1 MAEKEAKDTKIKDG
15 QDQTAD
21 KNIEQLDENIGEF
34 GDQQIDEQSREKK
47 PRKEF
52 QVLDLGNEDNV
63 SDWLVNMLSGRLWDF
78 AINNLEWA
86 GDIIDRAISN
96 RMENI
101 AEKRQM
107 ALKIKEIKQKGQE
120 AARKPLV
127 NEDGTLNASAAKSRT
142 YDDKGN
148 LIMLDDY
155 EVRKGDKI
163 VDAKGNPLTGK
174 MADIEKQ
181 LHEDARKSL
190 LNKDGTLNAA
200 AADSRGYDEKGNLTS
215 LGSYP
220 IQKGDKIVDAEGK
233 PLTGKTMKDI
243 EKQLQESKKRVDEKQ
258 SKGQQKEGAENTGKG
273 GNEKRPRKKIK
284 RKAGKEGKDGKKEKS
299 GKSAEKAKEQ
309 PKKKG
314 KRTLQAAGK
323 SVRETQ
329 AAKESQKR
337 QVRQNKSRK
346 KAVQQEKNNTKSSR
360 NRILD
365 LAHRSQ
371 RNNANSNTRNNAIN
385 RGRNNQGR

>member
-127 NEDGTLNASAAKSRT
+127 NENGTLNAAAAKQRT

-155 EVRKGDKI
+155 KV
-163 VDAKGNPLTGK
+163 
-174 MADIEKQ
+174 
-181 LHEDARKSL
+181 
-190 LNKDGTLNAA
+190 
-200 AADSRGYDEKGNLTS
+200 
-215 LGSYP
+215 
-220 IQKGDKIVDAEGK
+220 QKGDKIVDAEGN
-233 PLTGKTMKDI
+233 PLTGKTVKDI
-243 EKQLQESKKRVDEKQ
+243 EKQVQESKKRMDEKQ
-258 SKGQQKEGAENTGKG
+258 PKEQQKEGAENTGKG

-284 RKAGKEGKDGKKEKS
+284 RKDGKEGKSGKKEKS

>member
-1 MAEKEAKDTKIKDG
+1 MAEKETKDTKTTDTKTTDGKDQAAG
-15 QDQTAD
+15 
-21 KNIEQLDENIGEF
+21 KENEQAEENVGEF
-34 GDQQIDEQSREKK
+34 GDQQTDERSAKRL

-86 GDIIDRAISN
+86 GDVIDRAISN
-96 RMENI
+96 RIERS

-107 ALKIKEIKQKGQE
+107 ALKIKELKQKGQE
-120 AARKPLV
+120 AIRKSLV
-127 NEDGTLNASAAKSRT
+127 NEDGTLNAAAAKKRT

-155 EVRKGDKI
+155 K
-163 VDAKGNPLTGK
+163 
-174 MADIEKQ
+174 
-181 LHEDARKSL
+181 
-190 LNKDGTLNAA
+190 
-200 AADSRGYDEKGNLTS
+200 
-215 LGSYP
+215 

-233 PLTGKTMKDI
+233 PIAGKTIEDI
-243 EKQLQESKKRVDEKQ
+243 EKQVQESQKRMAEKQ
-258 SKGQQKEGAENTGKG
+258 PKEQQKDGAENNGKG
-273 GNEKRPRKKIK
+273 GNEKRRRKKTK
-284 RKAGKEGKDGKKEKS
+284 RKDGKEDKSGKKEKG
-299 GKSAEKAKEQ
+299 GKNTEKNKEQ

-323 SVRETQ
+323 STRETQ
-329 AAKESQKR
+329 TAKESKKQ
-337 QVRQNKSRK
+337 QVKQNKSRK

-360 NRILD
+360 NQILD
-365 LAHRSQ
+365 LAHRNQ
-371 RNNANSNTRNNAIN
+371 RNNANSNTRNNTIS